1 MISAIAK
8 VNTIVLKLK
17 GSSQAT
23 QQLLILCY
31 FALAKSFKQ
40 NLREN

>member
-17 GSSQAT
+17 GPSQAT

-31 FALAKSFKQ
+31 IIISHILK
-40 NLREN
+40 